1 MAPRIV
7 LVRGDITTEAV
18 DAVVNAAN
26 TAMRPGGGVDGAI
39 TRAAGAA
46 AMRDRERLIRERG
59 DPPLPTGTAV
69 TGIGGD
75 LPARWIIYTAGPVYR
90 GSPHD
95 AELLHACH
103 EACLRAA
110 DGAGA
115 RSVAFPAISTG
126 IYGYPPAEA
135 ARTAVA
141 AVREAL
147 TDSPVTLVRFVLFDD
162 ATLAVFTRELSTTD

>member
-7 LVRGDITTEAV
+7 LVRGDITTERV

-39 TRAAGAA
+39 TRAAGRAA
-46 AMRDRERLIRERG
+46 LEDRERLIRERG

-69 TGIGGD
+69 AGDGGD

-90 GSPHD
+90 ATPRD
-95 AELLHACH
+95 AELLAACH
-103 EACLRAA
+103 VACLEVA
-110 DGAGA
+110 DTVGA

-126 IYGYPPAEA
+126 IYGYPIGEA
-135 ARTAVA
+135 APIAIGSVA
-141 AVREAL
+141 AARSEVDE
-147 TDSPVTLVRFVLFDD
+147 VRFVLFDD
-162 ATLAVFTRELSTTD
+162 DALGAFRDALGDRGP